1 MKLNAR
7 PKNSQQK
14 LNLNFNGIK
23 TYHTP
28 NKLYIN
34 DASYKG
40 SHKKKVP
47 PLMARPLR
55 PYPPPTPRT

>member
-1 MKLNAR
+1 MKPDAR

-23 TYHTP
+23 TYQTP
-28 NKLYIN
+28 NKLYNLYKLNN

-40 SHKKKVP
+40 SRKKKF
-47 PLMARPLR
+47 LH
-55 PYPPPTPRT
+55 